1 MSVCFSVFQSVSVCV
16 CVSLYLSV
24 CASVCHCHCMCVCVC
39 VCVCVTVCHCVCQ
52 CTWVYLSVPHVIQA
66 PGWDAGVLKKKHIN
80 FELPIALT
88 RKMICFSD
96 TWHTGNETEERGR
109 IYKQLQRQDLPYPCA
124 VPWWHF
130 GVLHRCVC
138 VCFCCCLCLIL

>member
-1 MSVCFSVFQSVSVCV
+1 MHQCVTVTACV
-16 CVSLYLSV
+16 C
-24 CASVCHCHCMCVCVC
+24 
-39 VCVCVTVCHCVCQ
+39 VCHCVCQ
-52 CTWVYLSVPHVIQA
+52 HTWVYLSVPHVIQA
-66 PGWDAGVLKKKHIN
+66 PGWDAGVFKKKHIN

-124 VPWWHF
+124 AP
-130 GVLHRCVC
+130 
-138 VCFCCCLCLIL
+138 